1 MTKGKTVVHFLAAG
15 CFVFLA
21 IMLFRLANG
30 KIDLAPV
37 VLEGGAQRYKGFAA
51 LAWPLTMTILCLA
64 GLITTLNDG
73 LFSEWAPAAGVIL
86 LLQVGGYWFGM
97 SRGMMILVT
106 GIYFIW
112 WAIAGIK
119 SLIASWYDLYIWQNL
134 ILAIA
139 RILIAATLFL
149 VAVTLMNLPM
159 VHDTNGYVLTETALD
174 CAKWAGIASIAAG
187 GFVFFEG
194 VLWARYCDY

>member
-1 MTKGKTVVHFLAAG
+1 MTRGKTVVHFLTAG
-15 CFVFLA
+15 CFIFLA

-30 KIDLAPV
+30 KIDLAPYIRP
-37 VLEGGAQRYKGFAA
+37 EGGQRYKGFAA
-51 LAWPLTMTILCLA
+51 LAWPLALTILCLA
-64 GLITTLNDG
+64 GMITTLNDG

-86 LLQVGGYWFGM
+86 LLMLGGYWFGM
-97 SRGMMILVT
+97 ARGVMMLVA

-119 SLIASWYDLYIWQNL
+119 SLIASWYDLEIWQNM

-139 RILIAATLFL
+139 RILIAATLLL
-149 VAVTLMNLPM
+149 VVITLFYLPM
-159 VHDTNGYVLTETALD
+159 VHADSYVLSAEAIKFS
-174 CAKWAGIASIAAG
+174 KWAGIAGIATGAL
-187 GFVFFEG
+187 VFFEG